1 MNLVKSDYRQQLVD
15 IIRKIDTNDISDD
28 VEVIATSKVVDE
40 QKVYIWIRLHLNQ
53 ENNNTLP
60 GDDVEIKWTPSGETL
75 TTKFVCFGKS
85 GLERDHLG
93 QVTNYN
99 PDDDRRIL
107 CLMVDENEIN
117 FSNDIPFIRTLFKT
131 GRHYDYQLV
140 KRAELLFVNK
150 KNQQVL
156 DYFDCDF

>member
-53 ENNNTLP
+53 ENNNILP
-60 GDDVEIKWTPSGETL
+60 GDDVEIKWVPSGETL
-75 TTKFVCFGKS
+75 VTKFVCFGKS

-140 KRAELLFVNK
+140 KRSELLFINK

>member
-60 GDDVEIKWTPSGETL
+60 GDDVQIKWTPSGETL

-93 QVTNYN
+93 EVTNYN

-140 KRAELLFVNK
+140 KRSELLFINK

>member
-28 VEVIATSKVVDE
+28 VEVGATSKVVDE

-60 GDDVEIKWTPSGETL
+60 GDDVQIKWTPSGETL

>member
-53 ENNNTLP
+53 ENNNILP
-60 GDDVEIKWTPSGETL
+60 GDDVEIKWAPSGETL
-75 TTKFVCFGKS
+75 VTKFVCFGKS

-140 KRAELLFVNK
+140 KRSELLFINK

>member
-53 ENNNTLP
+53 ENNNILP
-60 GDDVEIKWTPSGETL
+60 GDDVEIKWAPSGETL
-75 TTKFVCFGKS
+75 VTKFVCFGKN

-140 KRAELLFVNK
+140 KRSELLFINK

>member
-60 GDDVEIKWTPSGETL
+60 GDDVQIKWTPSGETL

-93 QVTNYN
+93 EVTNYN

-140 KRAELLFVNK
+140 KRSELLFINK

-156 DYFDCDF
+156 DYVDCDF